1 MDLKLV
7 LKSKFLLIAIT
18 ITAVLAV
25 VIAALTIKSK
35 SSSYGRAKA
44 ITEAPSG
51 PLKDSDAEV
60 KAALPLF
67 YRLNKDYVRG
77 SEPAHGGI
85 SALSRLGVKT
95 LIDLRSVYDH
105 TDKIGVSAGVAGL
118 RYHWLPMSVW
128 NPPADKEVK
137 KFLALVT
144 NESEGPF
151 YVFCADGI
159 HRTGEMSAIYRI
171 VHDNW
176 SVEQALKEMDELGFN
191 PFYSSLRNY
200 VWTYARKYHPS
211 AVPPSGRRLTAFEK

>member
-7 LKSKFLLIAIT
+7 SKTKFVLIALG

-25 VIAALTIKSK
+25 VIAALTIKSN
-35 SSSYGRAKA
+35 SSTYDRAKA
-44 ITEAPSG
+44 ITEPPSG
-51 PLKDSDAEV
+51 PLKDNDAEV

-67 YRLNKDYVRG
+67 YRLNKDYARG
-77 SEPAHGGI
+77 SEPAHGGV

-95 LIDLRSVYDH
+95 IIDLRSAYDH
-105 TDKIGVSAGVAGL
+105 TDKIAVSAGVAGL

-128 NPPADKEVK
+128 NPPADEEVK

-144 NESEGPF
+144 NEAEGPF

-200 VWTYARKYHPS
+200 VWTYARKYRPS
-211 AVPPSGRRLTAFEK
+211 AVPPTGRRLTAFEK